1 MLEKMITERPYQKKL
16 KDLQDLIR
24 ILKDNSDNEEEKTWT
39 YWKGHSY
46 LQIEY
51 VYEELC
57 SMKIR
62 LTCLG
67 NFRSIEEKRKF

>member
-1 MLEKMITERPYQKKL
+1 MSEKK
-16 KDLQDLIR
+16 R
-24 ILKDNSDNEEEKTWT
+24 ILKDNSDNEEDMNLLKRAFI
-39 YWKGHSY
+39 SS
-46 LQIEY
+46 EY

-57 SMKIR
+57 STKIR